1 MPWPTEGT
9 VAVESA
15 NINVKV
21 DREVK
26 EQAVQVLSELGLNL
40 STAVNMFLRE
50 VVRER
55 RLPLDLSL
63 GAPPG
68 RDRR

>member
-1 MPWPTEGT
+1 M
-9 VAVESA
+9 ESA

-63 GAPPG
+63 GDPPERG
-68 RDRR
+68 RR